1 MPARR
6 GERHNKS
13 CAGRAICRN
22 VCTANIWRIAKA
34 ILGLTV
40 DDEIIYLDNN
50 ATTQLDPAVIEEML
64 PFLTKYYGNPSS
76 GYAFAAKARKAV
88 DLARERLAALL
99 GCEPPE
105 IVFTSGG
112 TESNNT
118 VINSA
123 LQFDPRGKFATGR
136 IRRGGHVVTSAV
148 EHSAVLGPCQH
159 LAKRGCEVT
168 FLGVDRHGNV
178 DLAEL
183 EAAIR
188 PETAFVSMMWA
199 NNETGVLFPVEK
211 IAEICREKGV
221 LFHTDAVQATGKIPV
236 RLRDTPINFLSLSAH
251 KFYGPKGVGALYVN
265 RRTRFYPL
273 IAGGG
278 QENERRGGTENV
290 AAIAGLG
297 KAAER
302 ALEYLSEEKTPVR
315 SMRDRF
321 ERAILETVSGASING
336 AGAARVPNT
345 SSFSFEGIESPA
357 ALLLLDR
364 HRICCSAGSACR
376 TGSQEA
382 SHVLRAMNS
391 DANSARRSLRF
402 SFGRF
407 NTDAQI
413 DRVIEVVPKIIEKLR
428 QMATPARASVVSS
441 ATTALPATP

>member
-1 MPARR
+1 MT
-6 GERHNKS
+6 GE
-13 CAGRAICRN
+13 
-22 VCTANIWRIAKA
+22 
-34 ILGLTV
+34 
-40 DDEIIYLDNN
+40 EIIYLDNN

-99 GCEPPE
+99 GCEPSE

-112 TESNNT
+112 TESNNA

-123 LQFDPRGKFATGR
+123 LQFEPPGEFATGR

-148 EHSAVLGPCQH
+148 EHSAVLRPCQD
-159 LAKRGCEVT
+159 LAKRGREVT
-168 FLGVDRHGNV
+168 FLAVDRHGNV
-178 DLAEL
+178 DPGEL

-188 PETAFVSMMWA
+188 PDTALVSMMWA

-221 LFHTDAVQATGKIPV
+221 LFHTDAVQAVGKIPI
-236 RLRDTPINFLSLSAH
+236 RLRDTAINFLSLSAH
-251 KFYGPKGVGALYVN
+251 KFHGPKGVGALYVN
-265 RRTRFYPL
+265 RRTRFHPL

-302 ALEYLSEEKTPVR
+302 AVEYLSEEKTPVR
-315 SMRDRF
+315 CMRDRF
-321 ERAILETVSGASING
+321 EKAILEAVSGASVNG

-345 SSFSFEGIESPA
+345 SSFSFEGIEAPT

-391 DANSARRSLRF
+391 DTNGGRRSLRF

-407 NTDAQI
+407 NSDAQI
-413 DRVIEVVPKIIEKLR
+413 DRVIEVVPKVIEKLR
-428 QMATPARASVVSS
+428 QMATPARVLEPQNS
-441 ATTALPATP
+441 L